1 MGVINMEKEF
11 TRLIAS
17 RIYHG
22 AIKKAQQYNKD
33 NHIVDIPEHCKM
45 FEDKLTTRAG
55 WYVDLI
61 IKQGRLNEVYLQEFS
76 KYFA

>member
-1 MGVINMEKEF
+1 MEKEF

-22 AIKKAQQYNKD
+22 AIKKIQQYNKD
-33 NHIVDIPEHCKM
+33 NQIVDIPECAKLH
-45 FEDKLTTRAG
+45 EDKLTTRASL
-55 WYVDLI
+55 YVDFI
-61 IKQGRLNEVYLQEFS
+61 IKQGRLNEVYLQDFS